1 MVEFHVFLP
10 LDIASDGQP
19 WPRAFAEW
27 RCAIMLRPFT
37 NQKPGH
43 PLSETRTK
51 RAPIPLWLALLPLVL
66 LICLLALS
74 VGLFSDNSS
83 YGPNQIGLLLAAG
96 AASLVGLKLG
106 IYWSDLE
113 HAMVE
118 GITLALKACLILLA
132 VGSLIGSWMLA
143 GTAPAVIYFGL
154 GILDPA
160 WFYPAAL
167 IICALVSLSIGSS
180 WTTAGTV
187 GLALIGIAQIMD
199 LSTAATAGAV
209 ISGAYFGDK
218 MSPLSDTTNLSP
230 AMVGVDLFVHIR
242 HMAWTTGPS
251 VLIALALFAIM
262 GLNAKAGQAPASEIN
277 AARDLLAQNFTI
289 GIPTLLPLALLL
301 TLAMRKVP
309 ALPSISIG
317 ALAGCVVALIWQ
329 PDLVRHFAD
338 PDGTMSSWAASAKGL
353 LMALAD
359 GFRIET
365 GDAALDELLSRGGMS
380 SMLNTIWLIMSAMCF
395 GGVMER
401 TGLLQRIVDALMS
414 GVRGTGSLIATT
426 VFTCI
431 GMNIIAADQYISIV
445 LPGRMYRLE
454 FERRGLAPQNLS
466 RTLEDAGTMTSALVP
481 WNTCGA
487 FMAATL
493 GVPTLSYLPYAF
505 VNLLNPITAII
516 YGMTNFTITPLDKEE
531 EKESAPISA

>member
-1 MVEFHVFLP
+1 
-10 LDIASDGQP
+10 
-19 WPRAFAEW
+19 
-27 RCAIMLRPFT
+27 MLRPVAD
-37 NQKPGH
+37 QKQIN
-43 PLSETRTK
+43 PLNDTPLTDK
-51 RAPIPLWLALLPLVL
+51 KNATPIPLWLALLPLLL
-66 LICLLALS
+66 LISLLALS
-74 VGLFSDNSS
+74 VSLFGDNSS
-83 YGPNQIGLLLAAG
+83 YGPNQIALLLAAG

-187 GLALIGIAQIMD
+187 GLALVGIAQIMD
-199 LSTAATAGAV
+199 LSPAVTAGAV

-230 AMVGVDLFVHIR
+230 AMVGADLFVHIR

-251 VLIALALFAIM
+251 VIIALILFTVM
-262 GLNAKAGQAPASEIN
+262 GLNAKAGQAPPSEVN
-277 AARDLLAQNFTI
+277 AARDLLEQNFTI
-289 GIPTLLPLALLL
+289 GIPALLPLALLL
-301 TLAMRKVP
+301 ALAMRKVP
-309 ALPSISIG
+309 AFPAISIG

-329 PDLVRHFAD
+329 PDLVRQFGN
-338 PDGTMSSWAASAKGL
+338 PEGTMSSWAASAKGL

-359 GFRIET
+359 GFSIET
-365 GDAALDELLSRGGMS
+365 GDASLDELLSRGGMS
-380 SMLNTIWLIMSAMCF
+380 SMLNTMWLIMSAMCF

-401 TGLLQRIVDALMS
+401 TGLLQRIVDALMK
-414 GVRGTGSLIATT
+414 GVRGTGSLITTT
-426 VFTCI
+426 VLTCI
-431 GMNIIAADQYISIV
+431 GMNIIAADQYIAIV

-493 GVPTLSYLPYAF
+493 GVPTLTYLPYAF
-505 VNLLNPITAII
+505 VNLLNPVIAII
-516 YGMTNFTITPLDKEE
+516 YGITNFTIRPLAEA
-531 EKESAPISA
+531 EKPESASVRS